1 MTEQKIIYY
10 ENIHYKLNWKYKSLL
25 KDEYEITNITY
36 IVKKIDFCYNSTQY
50 IMIFIE
56 MLKDKVIRLLPNLNK
71 VQIIIGI
78 FDKNNILH
86 RLIVESYNII
96 CNILQNEFKEKNFYK
111 SIFAIIKYNSNIVFM
126 GEINFDGI
134 T

>member
-1 MTEQKIIYY
+1 MTEHNIICCENIYY
-10 ENIHYKLNWKYKSLL
+10 KVNWKYKSLL
-25 KDEYEITNITY
+25 KDEYEITNITD
-36 IVKKIDFCYNSTQY
+36 IVKEINFCYNSTQY
-50 IMIFIE
+50 IMVFIE

>member
-25 KDEYEITNITY
+25 KDEYEITNITD